1 MNNREIIYKY
11 KNMIKSGYWGIV
23 SRIRDLISDVQEKSS
38 KYLHIGDNL
47 QKKNFI
53 HNNITYVIIYNKNYN
68 DINLYLLTIENS
80 FQFGIILFQK
90 ENKDIAIIQ
99 DLFAFGGPNVSQI
112 EVMEE
117 SILITNLMILICKK
131 MNIKK
136 ILVKDNTIYKIYKP
150 NTKEYNKFTSGI
162 DLNMDIYYT
171 LITGKPWYSQ
181 FGFINCNKRERKYI
195 EDNYKKLKDKKVK
208 DYNKDIFID
217 IQFIDMYEKYKE
229 TDIKEFI
236 HILKINNIEK
246 FLQVYD
252 ILYQKLGLNYIMYK
266 KYYLEL

>member
-23 SRIRDLISDVQEKSS
+23 SRIQDLISELQEKSS

-53 HNNITYVIIYNKNYN
+53 HNNISYVIIYNKNYN

-90 ENKDIAIIQ
+90 QNKDIAIIQ
-99 DLFAFGGPNVSQI
+99 DLFAFDGPNFSQI
-112 EVMEE
+112 EVMAD

-136 ILVKDNTIYKIYKP
+136 NTLNQACQTQTTLRATNATKTDKRAAKVLKKSLSGP
-150 NTKEYNKFTSGI
+150 NLTKYN
-162 DLNMDIYYT
+162 D
-171 LITGKPWYSQ
+171 
-181 FGFINCNKRERKYI
+181 
-195 EDNYKKLKDKKVK
+195 
-208 DYNKDIFID
+208 
-217 IQFIDMYEKYKE
+217 
-229 TDIKEFI
+229 
-236 HILKINNIEK
+236 
-246 FLQVYD
+246 
-252 ILYQKLGLNYIMYK
+252 
-266 KYYLEL
+266 